1 MLSNTLILE
10 PFAQTAYSDASS
22 LPNTG
27 VTVLQSGL
35 NERPYFI
42 HPRRHK
48 FTTTFH
54 RDAQSKHSTTPVGGI
69 PRSEVVEKEDGEGR
83 EHLGWRKGCA

>member
-1 MLSNTLILE
+1 MLDNTFILK
-10 PFAQTAYSDASS
+10 PFAQTAYSDAGS
-22 LPNTG
+22 LPDTG

-54 RDAQSKHSTTPVGGI
+54 GDAQSKHSTTPVGGI
-69 PRSEVVEKEDGEGR
+69 QRSEVVGKEDGEGR
-83 EHLGWRKGCA
+83 EHLGWRKSCA